1 MIQCQPRGVH
11 MIEIESAKQEL
22 INYVKQQKIH
32 NPRVIRK
39 LDHIMRV
46 VEISRK
52 LAIDLKL
59 TEEQVQ
65 LAELIGLLHDIGR
78 FKQYQIFN
86 ENTNSIMLDTS
97 EKFNHGE
104 VGVEVL
110 KKDNYIR
117 KYMQEDKYDEIIY
130 TAVYEHNRYELSQ
143 GLTKQKELFCKIIK
157 DADKMDLI
165 YEGVD
170 IYWKQK
176 EEIQEIEAG
185 ELSKEMLK
193 DFYQHKL
200 ANNRNRVS
208 KTDQILRF
216 TSFVFDINF
225 LYSFKVLKEN
235 NHINQMID
243 RFCYQLPETKV
254 EMSKI
259 KEIANQYID
268 KKIKMMSKEKDTY
281 SNFS

>member
-216 TSFVFDINF
+216 TSFVFDMNF

>member
-1 MIQCQPRGVH
+1 MIQCEPRGVH

-22 INYVKQQKIH
+22 INYVKQQKID

-39 LDHIMRV
+39 LGHIMRV
-46 VEISRK
+46 AEISRK

-130 TAVYEHNRYELSQ
+130 TAVYEHNRYKLSQ
-143 GLTKQKELFCKIIK
+143 GLTKEKELFCKIIK
-157 DADKMDLI
+157 DADKIDLI

-176 EEIQEIEAG
+176 EEIQEIETG

-193 DFYQHKL
+193 DFYQYKL

-235 NHINQMID
+235 NHISQMID

-259 KEIANQYID
+259 KEIANQYIN
-268 KKIKMMSKEKDTY
+268 KKVKMMSEEKDRY

>member
-1 MIQCQPRGVH
+1 
-11 MIEIESAKQEL
+11 MIEVEKAKQEL
-22 INYVKQQKIH
+22 INYVKQQKID
-32 NPRVIRK
+32 NPKVIRK
-39 LDHIMRV
+39 LEHIMRV
-46 VEISRK
+46 AEISRK

-59 TEEQVQ
+59 TEEQIK
-65 LAELIGLLHDIGR
+65 LAELIGLLHDVGR

-86 ENTNSIMLDTS
+86 ENTNSIILDTS

-117 KYMQEDKYDEIIY
+117 KYIKENKYDEIIY
-130 TAVYEHNRYELSQ
+130 TAIYEHNRYELSR
-143 GLTKQKELFCKIIK
+143 GLTEEKELFCKIIK
-157 DADKMDLI
+157 DADKIDLI

-170 IYWKQK
+170 IYWKQ
-176 EEIQEIEAG
+176 EEEVQEIEAG
-185 ELSKEMLK
+185 KLSKEMLK
-193 DFYQHKL
+193 DFYQYKL

-235 NHINQMID
+235 NHISQMID

-254 EMSKI
+254 EMKKI
-259 KEIANQYID
+259 KEIANQYVD
-268 KKIKMMSKEKDTY
+268 QKVKKMAEENLRYTK
-281 SNFS
+281 FS